1 MKTMMMVGAA
11 AALGAS
17 ALTAGAQECR
27 DDDRRGVR
35 FEFVPQRPR
44 EIRRTETVLV
54 GYRDEIVGYRD
65 VWVERPVTVY
75 ETRTVYR
82 QVIVGYDHCRRPIY
96 ATRAFCERVPVC
108 RTQRVCEKQP
118 IYEKRP
124 VYETREVVCREPNRG
139 LWGVSFSL
147 GR

>member
-1 MKTMMMVGAA
+1 MKTLMMVGAA
-11 AALGAS
+11 TVTLAAS
-17 ALTAGAQECR
+17 AGLADAQ
-27 DDDRRGVR
+27 DRHRSKVR
-35 FEFVPQRPR
+35 FEFLPERHDV
-44 EIRRTETVLV
+44 RRAETVLV

-96 ATRAFCERVPVC
+96 ASRPVCERVAVC
-108 RTQRVCEKQP
+108 RTERVCEKQP

-124 VYETREVVCREPNRG
+124 VYETRDVVCHEKPRSP
-139 LWGVSFSL
+139 WGISFL
-147 GR
+147 FGR

>member
-11 AALGAS
+11 AATLAGT
-17 ALTAGAQECR
+17 ALTAEAQDHKSRIRFDFMPHE
-27 DDDRRGVR
+27 RREV
-35 FEFVPQRPR
+35 
-44 EIRRTETVLV
+44 RRTETVLV
-54 GYRDEIVGYRD
+54 GYRDEIIGYQD

-82 QVIVGYDHCRRPIY
+82 EVVVGYDHCRRPIY
-96 ATRAFCERVPVC
+96 ACRPVRESVPVC

-124 VYETREVVCREPNRG
+124 VYETRDVVCREPNRAPFG
-139 LWGVSFSL
+139 ISFSF

>member
-1 MKTMMMVGAA
+1 MKTMLMTGTAI
-11 AALGAS
+11 AALAAS
-17 ALTAGAQECR
+17 TGLADAQDHHR
-27 DDDRRGVR
+27 SKVR
-35 FEFVPQRPR
+35 FEFVPDTRH
-44 EIRRTETVLV
+44 EVRRTETVLV

-96 ATRAFCERVPVC
+96 ASRPVCERVPVC
-108 RTQRVCEKQP
+108 RTERVCEKQP

-124 VYETREVVCREPNRG
+124 VYETREVCQEKPRPR
-139 LWGVSFSL
+139 WGISFL
-147 GR
+147 FGR